1 MKQTSRQA
9 RKRIWQAATSPTEVE
24 RTQSEHKRA
33 LAMLTAPT
41 VRKTSTEF
49 RITRSETTIMM
60 RSHYCGQLNESLEGQ
75 EITLCGWVHR
85 RRDHGGV
92 IFLDIRDRDGLA
104 QVVFDPDRAE
114 TFAAADRVRS
124 EYVVKVTGKVRLRPA
139 GAGNANMASG
149 MIEVLGYELEVLNE
163 AETPPF
169 PLNEFSDVGEETRL
183 RYRFI
188 DLRRPEMLEKLR
200 LRSRMTTSIRRY
212 LDENGF
218 LDVETPILT
227 RATPEGARDYLVP
240 SRTHAG
246 SFFALPQSP
255 QLFKQLLMV
264 AGFDR
269 YYQIAKC
276 FRDEDLRAD
285 RQPEFTQIDIE
296 TSFLDEK
303 DIMGLTEGMIR
314 NLFKE
319 VLDLE
324 FGEFPHMTFEEA
336 MRRYGSDK
344 PDLRNPLELVD
355 VADQLKDVDFK
366 VFSGPANDPKC
377 RIAALRVP
385 GAGSMPRKQ
394 IDDYTKFVSIYGAK
408 GLAYI
413 KVNERAKGVEG
424 LQSPIVKNIP
434 EANLNVILDRVGAV
448 DGDIVFF
455 GADKAKIVSE
465 ALGAL
470 RIKVGN
476 DLNLLTCEWAPM
488 WVVDFPMFEE
498 NDDGSFSALHH
509 PFTAPKC
516 SPEELEANPATAL
529 SRAYDM
535 VLNGTELG
543 GGSIRIHRKEMQQAV
558 FRLLGIEESEQEEKF
573 GFLLDAL
580 KYGAPPHGGLAFG
593 LDRLV
598 MLMTGAQSIREVIA
612 FPKTQSAACV
622 MTQAPGLVDAKALRE
637 LHIRLREQPKAE

>member
-1 MKQTSRQA
+1 
-9 RKRIWQAATSPTEVE
+9 
-24 RTQSEHKRA
+24 
-33 LAMLTAPT
+33 
-41 VRKTSTEF
+41 
-49 RITRSETTIMM
+49 MM
-60 RSHYCGQLNESLEGQ
+60 RTHYCGQLNETLADQ

-92 IFLDIRDRDGLA
+92 IFLDIRDREGLA
-104 QVVFDPDRAE
+104 QVVFDPDREE
-114 TFAAADRVRS
+114 TFALADSVRS
-124 EYVVKVTGKVRLRPA
+124 EYVVRIRGKVRARPA
-139 GAGNANMASG
+139 GAVNPNMASG
-149 MIEVLGYELEVLNE
+149 AIEVLGYELEVLNQ

-169 PLNEFSDVGEETRL
+169 PLNEYSDVGEETRL

-188 DLRRPEMLEKLR
+188 DLRRPEMAAKLKLR
-200 LRSRMTTSIRRY
+200 SQITSSIRRY

-240 SRTHAG
+240 SRTHPG
-246 SFFALPQSP
+246 HFFALPQSP

-264 AGFDR
+264 SGFDR

-296 TSFLDEK
+296 TSFLDEA

-314 NLFKE
+314 QLFKQ
-319 VLDLE
+319 VLDVDL
-324 FGEFPHMTFEEA
+324 GDFPHMTFEEA

-355 VADQLKDVDFK
+355 VADQLAGVEFK
-366 VFSGPANDPKC
+366 VFSGPANDPKG
-377 RIAALRVP
+377 RVAALRVP
-385 GAGSMPRKQ
+385 GGASMPRKQ
-394 IDDYTKFVSIYGAK
+394 IDDYTKFVGIYGAK

-413 KVNERAKGVEG
+413 KVNERAKGLEG
-424 LQSPIVKNIP
+424 LQSPIVKFIP
-434 EANLNVILDRVGAV
+434 EENLEVILDRVGAV
-448 DGDIVFF
+448 DGDLVFF

-470 RIKVGN
+470 RIKLGT
-476 DLNLLTCEWAPM
+476 DLELLTSEWAPL

-498 NDDGSFSALHH
+498 NDDGSLSALHH

-516 SPEELEANPATAL
+516 SPEELQAEPATAL

-558 FRLLGIEESEQEEKF
+558 FNILGISAEEQQEKF

-580 KYGAPPHGGLAFG
+580 KFGAPPHGGLAFG

-598 MLMTGAQSIREVIA
+598 MLVTGAQSIREVIA

-622 MTQAPGLVDAKALRE
+622 MTQAPGLVDQKALRE
-637 LHIRLREQPKAE
+637 LNIRLREQAKVE